1 MMKFTFRVG
10 LSVMALF
17 CAATARAELVRVEWS
32 GDILDPAVYTVLSPY
47 EEFLNLSN
55 HVSGSFI
62 YDTEVGA
69 LTATGNTADYLS
81 TGEISITAGTVIH
94 GLEAIEGNGGTVKV
108 GNNVSHS
115 LFGAVDSMSIE
126 MNGISDSGWAPG
138 EELVMGLSMSWSSTG
153 IFSSTA
159 LPTASELV
167 TALSEPAFAS
177 GYILFPDGERIYMEF
192 APTVSATAV
201 NPVPLPA
208 AAWLFGSALL
218 GLGFMRRRST

>member
-1 MMKFTFRVG
+1 
-10 LSVMALF
+10 
-17 CAATARAELVRVEWS
+17 
-32 GDILDPAVYTVLSPY
+32 
-47 EEFLNLSN
+47 
-55 HVSGSFI
+55 
-62 YDTEVGA
+62 
-69 LTATGNTADYLS
+69 
-81 TGEISITAGTVIH
+81 
-94 GLEAIEGNGGTVKV
+94 VKV

-115 LFGAVDSMSIE
+115 LVGAVDSRAIE

-153 IFSSTA
+153 IISSTA